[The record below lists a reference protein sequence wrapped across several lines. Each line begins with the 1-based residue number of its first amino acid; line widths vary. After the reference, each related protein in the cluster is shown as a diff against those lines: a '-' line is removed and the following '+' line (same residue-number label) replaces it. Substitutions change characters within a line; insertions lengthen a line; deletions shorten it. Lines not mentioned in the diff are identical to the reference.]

1 MEKTSFLL
9 MRDTPY
15 WGWVGKSGVG
25 KPYFREVGHIECC
38 HLPLESWAPLL
49 ITKHRFKPDAWLNL
63 IHLFKMGNFTYSFQE
78 LWYFMYINKTLPMY
92 HLLLRIWYAVRRN
105 GGMVDVIGIV
115 LALSRGKPGETAE
128 NQGQIT
134 T

>member
-1 MEKTSFLL
+1 M
-9 MRDTPY
+9 
-15 WGWVGKSGVG
+15 G
-25 KPYFREVGHIECC
+25 
-38 HLPLESWAPLL
+38 L